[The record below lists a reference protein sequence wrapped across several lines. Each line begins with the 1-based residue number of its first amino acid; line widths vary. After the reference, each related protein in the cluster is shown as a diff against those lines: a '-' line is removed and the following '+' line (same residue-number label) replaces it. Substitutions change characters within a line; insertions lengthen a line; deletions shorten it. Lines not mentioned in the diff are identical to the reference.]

1 MTLVESV
8 TGASITAMTLVG
20 GVACF
25 MAGMMSWTKGAATI
39 DSMTKSQNAVKMM
52 SQQLREAY
60 KVTVSDDGKMVT
72 FQLPSKNPDGSYVIP
87 MVSDNQNRVFKVNDS
102 NELVYINN
110 SVTTV
115 VSKNVLATDPN
126 TNSSYR
132 VFTANSG
139 TVSRQLV
146 IQLVT
151 TRQGFRN
158 NWQPNRSRE
167 SVYLRNIPQLSR

>member
-1 MTLVESV
+1 MTLIESI

-25 MAGMMSWTKGAATI
+25 VSGMMSWTKGAATI
-39 DSMTKSQNAVKMM
+39 DAMSKSQNAVKMM

-60 KVTVSDDGKMVT
+60 KVTVSSDGKQVT

-87 MVSDNQNRVFKVNDS
+87 MVSDNVNRVFKVNTS
-102 NELVYINN
+102 NELVLTQGDSTI
-110 SVTTV
+110 VI
-115 VSKNVLATDPN
+115 SKNILATDPA
-126 TNSSYR
+126 TNAAYR
-132 VFTANSG
+132 VFTANDGS
-139 TVSRQLV
+139 VSRQLV

-158 NWQPNRSRE
+158 NWEPNRTRE